1 MYQEKNQKESLFTN
15 NPNMITFECYEK
27 IGAQMENC
35 ICQIDRGDA
44 MGTACFCK
52 IPFPDLEHTLPV
64 LITNNHV
71 IDEELLFKKNGK
83 IRISIKKENN
93 FKEIYLDGRKKMTF
107 SENNLDITIIE
118 IKD

>member
-64 LITNNHV
+64 LISGSIEPDNTTYGT
-71 IDEELLFKKNGK
+71 IPA
-83 IRISIKKENN
+83 IYSIKNKPPTAMIIVVKILII
-93 FKEIYLDGRKKMTF
+93 FFTIFIYYINR
-107 SENNLDITIIE
+107 S
-118 IKD
+118 